1 MIDIDID
8 IDICVLVDSGKNSRS
23 QKARE
28 IAIRNFYPRTVVKG
42 DRFVTL

>member
-1 MIDIDID
+1 MIDID
-8 IDICVLVDSGKNSRS
+8 IDICVLVDSGKNNSRS